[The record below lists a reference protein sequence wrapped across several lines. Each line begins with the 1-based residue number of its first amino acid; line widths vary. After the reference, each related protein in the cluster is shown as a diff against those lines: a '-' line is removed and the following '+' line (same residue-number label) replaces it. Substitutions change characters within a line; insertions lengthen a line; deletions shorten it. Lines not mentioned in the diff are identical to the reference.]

1 MTPDRY
7 TVVFDRL
14 RLPARIG
21 CYDHEYQASQPVV
34 LSMRLTAQWPDGGVQ
49 QVEDVIDHAWVLGAI
64 KAVIAEQHYDL
75 SEQLGTAIGEALMS
89 DTRILEA
96 ELTLLKTEQMKEAEG
111 VGSSFLFRKK

>member
-7 TVVFDRL
+7 TIVFDRL

-34 LSMRLTAQWPDGGVQ
+34 ITLRLTAQWPTNGVQ
-49 QVEDVIDHAWVLGAI
+49 QVEDTIDHAWVLGAL

-75 SEQLGTAIGEALMS
+75 TEQLGTAIGETLMS
-89 DTRILEA
+89 DARIHEA
-96 ELTLLKTEQMKEAEG
+96 DITIVKTEQMKEAEG
-111 VGSSFLFRKK
+111 VGATFLFRKK